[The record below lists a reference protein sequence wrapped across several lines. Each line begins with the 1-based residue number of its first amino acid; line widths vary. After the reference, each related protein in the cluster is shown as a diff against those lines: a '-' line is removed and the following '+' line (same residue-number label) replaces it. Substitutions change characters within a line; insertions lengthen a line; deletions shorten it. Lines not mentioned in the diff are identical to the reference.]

1 MEIRKQK
8 KNYLAWRRIGT
19 RWEDLGIVGT
29 IRHDEKKKLF
39 GLEVHHLVLNIF
51 IFPNKKYIYIYI
63 YIIKRKVSIFRYYW
77 RVLRAMLQVMLNF
90 FKCKI
95 NMTTIFFKKNYETK
109 NFK

>member
-63 YIIKRKVSIFRYYW
+63 YICSEGSNYYLKIYSNNIFLYQYIKMI
-77 RVLRAMLQVMLNF
+77 
-90 FKCKI
+90 
-95 NMTTIFFKKNYETK
+95 KKK
-109 NFK
+109 L